1 MANSD
6 MRYKSII
13 SYAEIIK
20 REDLML
26 QRGMNFQI
34 KHGYSIILMSVRKGA
49 PYKDR
54 WHEDSG
60 LLEYEGHD
68 EPKRSDIDP
77 KTLDQPLQTSAGTL
91 TENGKFFEAASGY
104 KAGKRKPEVVQVYEK
119 ITEGIWCDRGR
130 YELID
135 ATIVSDEVRKVCR
148 FFLRPAKTPRAN
160 EPLLKQTRVIPT
172 AIKVEVWKRDQ
183 GHCVICGRNDNLH
196 FDHDV
201 PYSKGGSSITAKNVR
216 LLCARHNLSKSDKIM
231 TFAPWLTTLASAFF
245 SRAG

>member
-1 MANSD
+1 
-6 MRYKSII
+6 MRYKNII

-20 REDLML
+20 REEIML
-26 QRGMNFQI
+26 QRGMNFRI
-34 KHGYSIILMSVRKGA
+34 KPGYSIILMSVREGA
-49 PYKDR
+49 PYRDR
-54 WHEDSG
+54 WHEDTG

-68 EPKRSDIDP
+68 EPKRPGIKP
-77 KTLDQPLQTSAGTL
+77 KKLDQPLRTATDTL
-91 TENGKFFEAASGY
+91 TENGKFFDAASMY
-104 KAGKRKPEVVQVYEK
+104 KEKKCKPEIIQVYEK
-119 ITEGIWCDRGR
+119 ISEGVWCDRGR

-135 ATIVSDEVRKVCR
+135 AKIVSDGIRKVCR

-160 EPLLKQTRVIPT
+160 EPLLRQTRIIPT

-183 GHCVICGRNDNLH
+183 GHCVICGSKDNLH

-245 SRAG
+245 SQAG

>member
-1 MANSD
+1 

-20 REDLML
+20 REDIML
-26 QRGMNFQI
+26 QRGMNFRI
-34 KHGYSIILMSVRKGA
+34 KPSYSIILVSVREGA

-54 WHEDSG
+54 WHEDTG

-68 EPKRSDIDP
+68 EPKRSGIDP
-77 KTLDQPLQTSAGTL
+77 KKLDQPLRTTSGTL
-91 TENGKFFEAASGY
+91 TENGKFFDAALSF
-104 KAGKRKPEVVQVYEK
+104 KEKKRKPETVQVYEK
-119 ITEGIWCDRGR
+119 ISEGVWCDRGR

-135 ATIVSDEVRKVCR
+135 VTIMSDGVRKVCR

-231 TFAPWLTTLASAFF
+231 TFAPWLTTIASALI

>member
-1 MANSD
+1 

-20 REDLML
+20 REELML
-26 QRGMNFQI
+26 QRGMNFRI
-34 KHGYSIILMSVRKGA
+34 KPTYSIILMSVREGA
-49 PYKDR
+49 PYNDR
-54 WHEDSG
+54 WHEDTG

-68 EPKRSDIDP
+68 EPRRGDIDP
-77 KTLDQPLQTSAGTL
+77 KTLDQPLHTSKALL
-91 TENGKFFEAASGY
+91 TENGKFFEAAIAF
-104 KAGKRKPEVVQVYEK
+104 KEKKRKPEIVQVYEK
-119 ITEGIWCDRGR
+119 IAEGIWCDRGR

-135 ATIVSDEVRKVCR
+135 AKIVSDGIRKVCR
-148 FFLRPAKTPRAN
+148 FFLRPSKTPRAD
-160 EPLLKQTRVIPT
+160 EPVLRQTRVIPT
-172 AIKVEVWKRDQ
+172 LVKVEVWKRDQ
-183 GHCVICGRNDNLH
+183 GHCVICGSKDNLH

-231 TFAPWLTTLASAFF
+231 SFAPWLTTLASAFF